1 MKLTSSLVLCLCAAL
16 SVKAQPE
23 YNYDELKKNHPGE
36 HAVIIK
42 NNCSY
47 DIGIKK
53 GQLDIR
59 STKVLGF
66 TVLEDKARISNEY
79 EVNYAP
85 GFYEIASI
93 EAATFVRE
101 EDNKYK
107 KYKISKFEDYSDY
120 SGYVFYDDTRHRK
133 FYFPGLKEATYA
145 EVSYTYQY
153 LRPQFLGGHFFQPG
167 SWATLESSLV
177 VNVDED
183 VEIDFSLFGDTSG
196 VVYSQ
201 STLKGKTTHTWTRD
215 QSSARK
221 YFDDAPTSL
230 YYAPHVY
237 IRVRSY
243 TYKGKTE
250 RVLGDVKDLY
260 RFNYSF
266 LNEVNTDPPSS
277 GIVSV
282 VDSLKQ
288 VNPNVDT
295 LIQNIFY
302 WVQNNIKYIAIEDGL
317 GGYIPRQANSI
328 YDNRYGDCKD
338 KSSIITCMLKAAEI
352 PSYLVWIGSR
362 DIPYTYSSLPTPN
375 VDNHMIAAVKRH
387 NQWIFLDGTASHL
400 QYGYPTNFI
409 QGKEA
414 LISINPDSF
423 AVVQVPVIPALENQF
438 SDSMNLRIEGGV
450 LHGNGKVTLE
460 KMQKFNVTEMLLSM
474 KEEART
480 KRLEDLNRK
489 GNNKCKVEH
498 MEVRNL
504 NERNQNLEIDYAITI
519 PDYIKDIDN
528 NLYVNMWLSKS
539 YVSEKIDTSARFGVP
554 REVPFTY
561 TDKQHYKLEIPAGYQ
576 LKVGSLP
583 APVNYKQG
591 DVVLSYSYHHV
602 GNHILFDYKFSV
614 DTLLFSESQFSDW
627 NNAIDLLLKAYG
639 EVIILEKQP

>member
-1 MKLTSSLVLCLCAAL
+1 MKSTLSLVLCLMAVHCL
-16 SVKAQPE
+16 RAQPL
-23 YNYDELKKNHPGE
+23 YNFDDLKKNHAGE

-53 GQLDIR
+53 GQLSIQ

-66 TVLEDKARISNEY
+66 TVLEDKARISSEY
-79 EVNYAP
+79 DVSYSP
-85 GFYEIASI
+85 GFYELESI
-93 EAATFVRE
+93 EAATYVRGQ
-101 EDNKYK
+101 DNKYTK
-107 KYKISKFEDYSDY
+107 NKVSKFEDYSDY
-120 SGYVFYDDTRHRK
+120 TGYVFYDDTRHRK
-133 FYFPGLKEATYA
+133 FYFPGLKEGTYA

-177 VNVDED
+177 VNVDEG

-196 VVYSQ
+196 VIYSQ
-201 STLKGKTTHTWTRD
+201 TTLKGKTTHTWSRD
-215 QSSARK
+215 QSRARK
-221 YFDDAPTSL
+221 YFDDAPSSL

-266 LNEVNTDPPSS
+266 LNEVNAAPPSS
-277 GIVSV
+277 GIVHV

-288 VNPNVDT
+288 VNPNVDS

-317 GGYIPRQANSI
+317 GGYIPRQANLI

-338 KSSIITCMLKAAEI
+338 KSSIITCMLKTAEI
-352 PSYLVWIGSR
+352 PSYMVWIGSR

-387 NQWIFLDGTASHL
+387 GQWIFLDGTASHL

-414 LISINPDSF
+414 LISIDPDSF
-423 AVVQVPVIPALENQF
+423 AVVQVPVIPSQENQF
-438 SDSMNLRIEGGV
+438 SDSMTMRIEGGV
-450 LHGNGKVTLE
+450 LHGTGKVTLE
-460 KMQKFNVTEMLLSM
+460 KMQKFMITEMLLGM
-474 KEEART
+474 KEDART

-489 GNNKCKVEH
+489 GNNKCKIDH
-498 MEVRNL
+498 MEVSNL
-504 NERNQNLEIDYAITI
+504 HERNKNLEIEYAISI
-519 PDYIKDIDN
+519 PDYVKDIED
-528 NLYVNMWLSKS
+528 NLYLNMWLSKS
-539 YVSEKIDTSARFGVP
+539 YLSEKIDTSARYGVP

-561 TDKQHYKLEIPAGYQ
+561 TDNHHYKLEIPAGYR
-576 LKVGSLP
+576 LKQGSLP
-583 APVNYKQG
+583 APVEYSQG
-591 DVVLSYSYHHV
+591 DVVLSYSYKQV
-602 GNHILFDYKFSV
+602 GNHIFFDYTFSV
-614 DTLLFSESQFSDW
+614 DTLLLNEAQFLDW
-627 NNAIDLLLKAYG
+627 NNAVDLLLKAYG

>member
-1 MKLTSSLVLCLCAAL
+1 MKVSLSLVLCLTAVL
-16 SVKAQPE
+16 SLKAQPI
-23 YNYDELKKNHPGE
+23 YDFDALKKDHPGE

-47 DIGIKK
+47 DIGLKK
-53 GQLDIR
+53 GQLAIQ

-66 TVLEDKARISNEY
+66 TVLEDKARISSEY
-79 EVNYAP
+79 EVNYSP
-85 GFYEIASI
+85 GFYEIESI
-93 EAATFVRE
+93 EAATYVRGQ
-101 EDNKYK
+101 DNKYTK
-107 KYKISKFEDYSDY
+107 NKVSKFEDYSDY
-120 SGYVFYDDTRHRK
+120 TGYVFYDDTRHRK
-133 FYFPGLKEATYA
+133 FYFPGLKEGTYA

-177 VNVDED
+177 VNVDEG

-196 VVYSQ
+196 VVYTQ
-201 STLKGKTTHTWTRD
+201 TTLKGKTTHTWTRD
-215 QSSARK
+215 QSRARK
-221 YFDDAPTSL
+221 YFDDAPSSL

-266 LNEVNTDPPSS
+266 LNEVNTDPPSR
-277 GIVSV
+277 GIVHV
-282 VDSLKQ
+282 VDSLKL

-338 KSSIITCMLKAAEI
+338 KSSIITCMLKAADI
-352 PSYLVWIGSR
+352 PSYMVWIGSR

-387 NQWIFLDGTASHL
+387 DQWIFLDGTASHL

-423 AVVQVPVIPALENQF
+423 AVVQVPVIPSRENQF
-438 SDSMNLRIEGGV
+438 SDSMTMRIEGGV
-450 LHGNGKVTLE
+450 IHGTGKVTLE
-460 KMQKFNVTEMLLSM
+460 KMQKFMITEMLLSM

-489 GNNKCKVEH
+489 GNNKCKIDH

-504 NERNQNLEIDYAITI
+504 NERNQNLEIEYAISI
-519 PDYIKDIDN
+519 PDYVKDIEG
-528 NLYVNMWLSKS
+528 NLYVNMWLSKT
-539 YVSEKIDTSARFGVP
+539 YVAEKIDTSARYGVP
-554 REVPFTY
+554 REVEFAFT
-561 TDKQHYKLEIPAGYQ
+561 DNEHYKLEIPAGYR
-576 LKVGSLP
+576 LKAGSLP
-583 APVNYKQG
+583 APVDYKQG
-591 DVVLSYSYHHV
+591 DVALTYTYKQV
-602 GNHILFDYKFSV
+602 GNQIFFDYKFSV
-614 DTLLFSESQFSDW
+614 NTLIFNEAHYSDW